1 MRQHVQAGQ
10 GQWGRRV
17 GSDTGV
23 AAGWMAGLQR
33 ELQAILRTLE
43 VARYAVT
50 SAAVNFWRHRTMS
63 LAAVFS
69 ALVMMLMLNG
79 FAIVVTHLNTAL
91 TALDQKVN
99 MIVYLKDE
107 VGEPDAG
114 RFAERLRADANVLEV
129 SYLSKDQAMSRLKT
143 QLADRAE
150 LLEMVQGNPLPASI
164 EVRLRDPGQMIRL
177 RDALRADPMVEEI
190 PLQQDVVDNLV
201 RITRFSRIA
210 GGLMVL
216 ALVGVT
222 LFVIMNTIRVAV
234 YARRQEIEIMK
245 LVGATDW
252 FIRWPFVLEG
262 VLYGLIGALIAIAL
276 LGAAYRPLEMQF
288 LSLVQFLPVNLD
300 PTLPLKLG
308 GLTVIVGVT
317 VGAAGSYLSVR
328 RFLDV

>member
-1 MRQHVQAGQ
+1 M
-10 GQWGRRV
+10 
-17 GSDTGV
+17 
-23 AAGWMAGLQR
+23 QR
-33 ELQAILRTLE
+33 ELHGLLRAFE
-43 VARYAVT
+43 VTHYAVT
-50 SAAVNFWRHRTMS
+50 SAGVNFWRHRTMS

-107 VGEPDAG
+107 VGEPEAG
-114 RFAERLRADANVLEV
+114 RFAERLRTDLNILEV

-150 LLEMVQGNPLPASI
+150 LLEMVQGNPLPASV
-164 EVRLRDPGQMIRL
+164 EVRLRDPGQIVRL
-177 RDALRADPMVEEI
+177 RDTLRTDPMVEEI

-201 RITRFSRIA
+201 KITRFSRVA
-210 GGLMVL
+210 GAVMVLGLM
-216 ALVGVT
+216 GVT

-262 VLYGLIGALIAIAL
+262 VLYGLIGAVVAIAL
-276 LGAAYRPLEMQF
+276 VGAAYHPLQAQF
-288 LSLVQFLPVNLD
+288 LSLVQFLPVDLD
-300 PTLPLKLG
+300 PSFPLKLSA
-308 GLTVIVGVT
+308 LNVLVGVSI
-317 VGAAGSYLSVR
+317 GAAGSYLSVR

>member
-1 MRQHVQAGQ
+1 MRQHVQHASG
-10 GQWGRRV
+10 GL
-17 GSDTGV
+17 
-23 AAGWMAGLQR
+23 AAGLQR
-33 ELQAILRTLE
+33 ELHAVLRAFE
-43 VARYAVT
+43 VAGYAVT
-50 SAAVNFWRHRTMS
+50 SAVVNFWRHRTMS

-69 ALVMMLMLNG
+69 AVVMMLILNA
-79 FAIVVTHLNTAL
+79 FAIVVSHLNTAL

-99 MIVYLKDE
+99 MIVYLKD
-107 VGEPDAG
+107 DADG
-114 RFAERLRADANVLEV
+114 DATQRFIQRLQADDNVLEV
-129 SYLSKDQAMSRLKT
+129 AYLTKDQAMDRLKT

-150 LLEMVQGNPLPASI
+150 LLDMIQENPLPASV
-164 EVRLRDPGQMIRL
+164 EVRLRDPGRMGGL
-177 RDALRADPMVEEI
+177 RDSLRLDAVVEEI

-201 RITRFSRIA
+201 RLTSFARVA
-210 GGLMVL
+210 GTVMVL
-216 ALVGVT
+216 GLVGVT

-262 VLYGLIGALIAIAL
+262 VLYGLIGAVIVVSVVSVVYL
-276 LGAAYRPLEMQF
+276 PMQVQF

-300 PTLPLKLG
+300 PAFPLKLCG
-308 GLTVIVGVT
+308 MTIVVGVV